1 MTDQEEDDY
10 GMMLQMR
17 LWDKKLSRLS
27 TEMLVYIQQRAYSIQ
42 EYRMTKL
49 NEQEEL

>member
-1 MTDQEEDDY
+1 MTDQDEDDY

-17 LWDKKLSRLS
+17 LWDKKLSRLP
-27 TEMLVYIQQRAYSIQ
+27 TEMLTYVQQRAYSIQ

-49 NEQEEL
+49 NKEEQ